1 MSRRIETLPCT
12 IDIEH
17 TAASLHAHVNLDGA
31 RDIQPGDRV
40 RVLGAPIVVRFGER
54 LTLRRNAEVRRAGF
68 LERQWTRL
76 TAGLSLTELYE
87 VSFTPGRLS

>member
-1 MSRRIETLPCT
+1 
-12 IDIEH
+12 
-17 TAASLHAHVNLDGA
+17 
-31 RDIQPGDRV
+31 
-40 RVLGAPIVVRFGER
+40 
-54 LTLRRNAEVRRAGF
+54 VRRAGF